1 MDNGHNSL
9 LYVEG
14 LVTGYGNKQVVN
26 GVEKWAINVESCYK
40 GRLGARG
47 QWTVCLMCASS
58 CCYNKRSAWW
68 HTLAVWILKKT
79 PIPLRS
85 IYIRPLLWIDDLIWG
100 KKPWRHMKW
109 LDYDNAPVPVTCD
122 IPGCVANHSS
132 LHHKR
137 LHDPKPSLRSNRQTG
152 S

>member
-1 MDNGHNSL
+1 
-9 LYVEG
+9 
-14 LVTGYGNKQVVN
+14 
-26 GVEKWAINVESCYK
+26 
-40 GRLGARG
+40 
-47 QWTVCLMCASS
+47 MCASS

-137 LHDPKPSLRSNRQTG
+137 LHDPKANLRSNRQTG